1 MNWIQTLIADRS
13 NLLPGAS
20 IEEIAEIERKF
31 NISLPAAFKEFLQA
45 VDGGMLTKNIIVYSA
60 GKGIHPFET
69 LWSSNENRDV
79 EFPIFFIARE
89 AEEEFAFKRE
99 DMSLPDPPV
108 YIYLHEYGEIKQVSK
123 TFKDFIAAIFSG
135 KGIKLL

>member
-1 MNWIQTLIADRS
+1 MNWIQSLIANRS

-20 IEEIAEIERKF
+20 TEEITEIERKF
-31 NISLPAAFKEFLQA
+31 NISLPVAFKEFLQA

-60 GKGIHPFET
+60 GKGIHPMET
-69 LWSSNENRDV
+69 LWSANENRDV

-108 YIYLHEYGEIKQVSK
+108 YIYLHEYGEIKKVSK
-123 TFKDFIAAIFSG
+123 SFKDFIVTVISG
-135 KGIKLL
+135 KEIKLL